1 MVSWR
6 QFKKPSVL
14 NRTKTGQILGAWQ
27 VLSPVV
33 AAFYSL
39 AQAKTGYC
47 RLNPLRVR
55 GELGEQL
62 DDTFEQLRSLA
73 ECGWLQFLLAEG
85 EEIFQFSGVPKVTAG
100 Y

>member
-33 AAFYSL
+33 TVFYSL